1 MSGMTYRLLIISPC
15 RDEAR
20 FLDGIINS
28 VVQQTHTPVSWI
40 IVDDG
45 SRDNTFE
52 IISAAA
58 AQHPWIKPI
67 RRERSG
73 QRQLGPGVVSAFDFG
88 LAAAG
93 EIDYDVIAKLDC
105 DLEFGPECFASIL
118 RHFNDPQV
126 GMASGVTFLKIDGK
140 QVSERYTSFHV
151 PGQAKFYRRKCFTAI
166 GGLQPLYGW
175 DILDETDARRK
186 GWITLSDPS
195 IVIIHHRLQ
204 GSSFGA
210 IRGRIIWGQGA
221 YAIGSHPLFA
231 VARGLF
237 RMLERPWLIGG
248 LAFIWGFF
256 ASYFNPRLNRVKDQ
270 DLIRFLRREQLYRLC
285 HGNQLPP
292 GLT

>member
-1 MSGMTYRLLIISPC
+1 MNYRLLVISPC

-28 VVQQTHTPVSWI
+28 VIQQTHKPVSWI

-45 SRDNTFE
+45 SSDNTSE
-52 IISAAA
+52 IISKAA
-58 AQHPWIKPI
+58 AQHPWIKPV
-67 RRERSG
+67 RRERGG
-73 QRQLGPGVVSAFDFG
+73 QRQLGPGVVAAFNAG
-88 LAAAG
+88 LAAVDQT
-93 EIDYDVIAKLDC
+93 EYDIIAKLDC
-105 DLEFGPECFASIL
+105 DLEFDPDCFAAIL
-118 RHFNDPQV
+118 RLFDDPRV

-151 PGQAKFYRRKCFTAI
+151 PGQAKFYRRECFTAI

-186 GWITLSDPS
+186 GWITLSDPK

-210 IRGRIIWGQGA
+210 VRGRIIWAQGA

-231 VARGLF
+231 LARGLF
-237 RMLERPWLIGG
+237 RMFERPWLIGG

-256 ASYFNPRLNRVKDQ
+256 ASYFNPQINRVKDQ
-270 DLIRFLRREQLYRLC
+270 DLIRYLRQEQLYRLF
-285 HGNQLPP
+285 HGNQLP
-292 GLT
+292 TTSR